1 MQKSTTGRRYA
12 TRRRGSMQEGCVIG
26 SKITRSELAQ
36 IQDLIDAGVYLNASD
51 FVRDAIRDKL
61 AAIKVIKCRDV
72 DYETA
77 KKEITGYFQ
86 RKHEANPDE
95 ISQDLEID
103 FDLVRKITS
112 ELKKE
117 GRLEAV

>member
-1 MQKSTTGRRYA
+1 MASAVRSKESQ
-12 TRRRGSMQEGCVIG
+12 GCVIG
-26 SKITRSELAQ
+26 SKITRSELTQ

-51 FVRDAIRDKL
+51 FVREAIRDKL

-77 KKEITGYFQ
+77 KKEIIGYFQ
-86 RKHEANPDE
+86 RKQEAYPDE
-95 ISQDLEID
+95 ISQDLELD
-103 FDLVRKITS
+103 FDLVRRITA

-117 GRLEAV
+117 GRLEAI

>member
-1 MQKSTTGRRYA
+1 MAGA
-12 TRRRGSMQEGCVIG
+12 TRPKESHGCVIG
-26 SKITRSELAQ
+26 AKITQSELAP

-51 FVRDAIRDKL
+51 FVREAIRNKL

-77 KKEITGYFQ
+77 KKEIIGYFQ
-86 RKHEANPDE
+86 RNHEAYPDE
-95 ISQDLEID
+95 ISQDLELD
-103 FDLVRKITS
+103 FDLVRRITS

>member
-1 MQKSTTGRRYA
+1 MAGA
-12 TRRRGSMQEGCVIG
+12 TRPKESHGCVIRA
-26 SKITRSELAQ
+26 KITQSELAQ

-51 FVRDAIRDKL
+51 FVREAIRNKL

-77 KKEITGYFQ
+77 KKEIIGYFQ
-86 RKHEANPDE
+86 RKHEAYPDE
-95 ISQDLEID
+95 ISQDLELD
-103 FDLVRKITS
+103 FDLVRRITS